1 MQDFSATLRNSETYS
16 ELGGRKANNHG
27 FYRRFGKRAVDISL
41 VLMSA
46 PIVIILLFPIM
57 LLIALDGGNPLYS
70 QLRLGRGGRSYRMW
84 KLRSMVVDADQKL
97 EAYLASNPEA
107 DAEWRLN
114 QKLKKDP
121 RITKIGRLIR
131 KTSLDELPQLWNVL
145 IGDMSLVGPR
155 PMMVC
160 QKDLY
165 PSKDYFEMNPG
176 ITGAWQVSARNEST
190 FEERATYDRKYLNDL
205 SAKTDAMI
213 LVKTVGVVF
222 KATGH

>member
-1 MQDFSATLRNSETYS
+1 
-16 ELGGRKANNHG
+16 
-27 FYRRFGKRAVDISL
+27 
-41 VLMSA
+41 
-46 PIVIILLFPIM
+46 
-57 LLIALDGGNPLYS
+57 
-70 QLRLGRGGRSYRMW
+70 
-84 KLRSMVVDADQKL
+84 MVVDADQKL

-107 DAEWRLN
+107 NAEWRLN
-114 QKLKKDP
+114 QKLKNDP

-145 IGDMSLVGPR
+145 IGNMSLVGPR

-165 PSKDYFEMNPG
+165 PSQDYFEMSPG

-190 FEERATYDRKYLNDL
+190 FEERAIYDRKYLKDL
-205 SAKTDAMI
+205 SAKTDAKI

>member
-1 MQDFSATLRNSETYS
+1 MQDFSAALRNSESYS
-16 ELGGRKANNHG
+16 DLGERKANTHG
-27 FYRRFGKRAVDISL
+27 LYRKFGKRAIDIVL
-41 VLMSA
+41 VFMSA
-46 PIVIILLFPIM
+46 PIVILLLLPV
-57 LLIALDGGNPLYS
+57 LALIAMDGGNPLYS

-84 KLRSMVVDADQKL
+84 KLRSMVVDADKKL

-107 DAEWRLN
+107 KAEWDLN
-114 QKLKKDP
+114 QKLKDDP
-121 RITKIGRLIR
+121 RITKIGRVIR

-145 IGDMSLVGPR
+145 VGDMSLVGPR
-155 PMMVC
+155 PMMVS

-165 PSKDYFEMNPG
+165 PSTDYFEMSPG

-190 FEERATYDRKYLNDL
+190 FEERAIYDRKYLKDL